1 MWVCWCPY
9 NYTGGRVNRIH
20 PVCLIRGLG
29 GKRRWAYRRAKTKY
43 TSDQKKTNPSK
54 KKYEDGGKGKGG
66 EEFRRKDSFGAC
78 FFFPSFPVG
87 VKLNQ
92 PAAATTT
99 LLLHLRTT
107 APHHIRSVRPGVTSR
122 APLLPRMKTP
132 LIHWRSEGPGC
143 LRR

>member
-1 MWVCWCPY
+1 MTAPLHV
-9 NYTGGRVNRIH
+9 G
-20 PVCLIRGLG
+20 
-29 GKRRWAYRRAKTKY
+29 AKY
-43 TSDQKKTNPSK
+43 AAQRQ
-54 KKYEDGGKGKGG
+54 
-66 EEFRRKDSFGAC
+66 FWRML
-78 FFFPSFPVG
+78 FFPSFPVG